1 MGRARVVAGRP
12 ALAAALLMALLLL
25 ATLLLLAPAPAP
37 ASAAA
42 SAFPDVG
49 KGHVAYD
56 AIEYMAGA
64 GIISGFKDGTFGPE
78 KTLTRGQATKIL
90 VLWRGVPLNSG
101 GPYFSDLDSVYGKYV
116 QAAAAQGWIT
126 GYDDGRFRAY
136 NTLTR
141 EQMAIIMVRAMG
153 WDADARSLS
162 GAHIVE
168 ILSAFSDQAGITA
181 DARPY
186 AALAVERGL
195 FNGSKGELKPQD
207 GITRGQ
213 FSLVVFRAELSMM
226 AVIQQVRV
234 AGDYPDRTRVV
245 FDLSRAP
252 GAVTA
257 AISADGT
264 FTVDYAGGAIA
275 GTLSQ
280 AIDSAEV
287 KSVGA
292 RQFAYSPRTV
302 RIALKLARYRTFRVM
317 SLAPSGDQGFR
328 LVVDVFPRVD
338 GPEGDGPPLICVDAG
353 HGGIDSGAVGATG
366 TFEKDFNLSIALML
380 AQDLRAAGLRVI
392 MTREDDTLPGPTV
405 AEALHR
411 RAEIANTA
419 RANLFVSVHNNAAG
433 DPEAEGTETF
443 YWGTPDNYSVEG
455 KLLAEAIQRNLLEAI
470 DSVDRGARTHWRNLV
485 VLAET
490 DMPAALAEVGFVTN
504 PEEEAKLKD
513 SAYQKAGAQGI
524 ANGVLEYLKWSVTV
538 YTRE

>member
-12 ALAAALLMALLLL
+12 ALAAALLVALLLL

-153 WDADARSLS
+153 WDADARKLS
-162 GAHIVE
+162 GARVAE
-168 ILSAFSDQAGITA
+168 ILSAFSDQASITA

-195 FNGSKGELKPQD
+195 FNGSKGEFKPQD

-213 FSLVVFRAELSMM
+213 FSLVVLRAELSMR

-257 AISADGT
+257 AISVDGT
-264 FTVDYAGGAIA
+264 LTVDYAGGAIA

-280 AIDSAEV
+280 ATDSAEV

-292 RQFAYSPRTV
+292 RQFAYNPRTV

-317 SLAPSGDQGFR
+317 SLAPGGNEGYR
-328 LVVDVFPRVD
+328 IVVDVFPRLD
-338 GPEGDGPPLICVDAG
+338 GPEGDGPPLICVDPG

-366 TFEKDFNLSIALML
+366 TFEKDFNLSIALLL
-380 AQDLRAAGLRVI
+380 AQNLRAAGLRVI
-392 MTREDDTLPGPTV
+392 MTREDDTLPGATV
-405 AEALHR
+405 SEALYR

-443 YWGTPDNYSVEG
+443 YWGTPG
-455 KLLAEAIQRNLLEAI
+455 QLLRRGQAAGGGHPAEPSRGHRLGRSGGAHPLAQPGGPGR
-470 DSVDRGARTHWRNLV
+470 DRHARGPGRGRIRH
-485 VLAET
+485 
-490 DMPAALAEVGFVTN
+490 
-504 PEEEAKLKD
+504 
-513 SAYQKAGAQGI
+513 
-524 ANGVLEYLKWSVTV
+524 
-538 YTRE
+538 